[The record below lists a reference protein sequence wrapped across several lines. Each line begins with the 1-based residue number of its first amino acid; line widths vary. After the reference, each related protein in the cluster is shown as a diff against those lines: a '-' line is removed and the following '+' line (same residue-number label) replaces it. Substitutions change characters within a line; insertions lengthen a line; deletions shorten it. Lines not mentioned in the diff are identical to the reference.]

1 VWSAGF
7 IKGKELK
14 PVIPTPSEPTVPLPS
29 PDRLKNCEGPEEIR
43 VTGKG
48 AGLKLTWP
56 DGQVL
61 SFTAPFLR
69 DNSQSA
75 RSKKLKLSGLAVP
88 AAADLTISAVRPIGS
103 YAINIVFSD
112 GYDRAIYPWA
122 YLQDLAQ
129 TAQSAPKKSPL
140 TPNDFL
146 KGN

>member
-1 VWSAGF
+1 M
-7 IKGKELK
+7 
-14 PVIPTPSEPTVPLPS
+14 
-29 PDRLKNCEGPEEIR
+29 
-43 VTGKG
+43 TGKG

-88 AAADLTISAVRPIGS
+88 AAADLSISAVRPIGS

-122 YLQDLAQ
+122 YLLDLAQ
-129 TAQSAPKKSPL
+129 TVQPAPENSPL